1 MCRTVALLSVNIFF
15 LSESYS
21 SAATSTPYA
30 PLNIPAFFSIIA
42 HSKIKT
48 DFLNYVNT
56 GVHSKKYFDFNFY
69 VLSKL
74 HNFHIYFLIEHVY
87 SFTVR
92 TINDAA
98 ESIRI
103 SDPSQAVSCKTKAM
117 GKISILMKMLIEL
130 FFLSVLWKFLAMLRL
145 FCHYQRIS
153 DINLTHKKSN
163 CFK

>member
-1 MCRTVALLSVNIFF
+1 MHLRLYMPPEYPCV
-15 LSESYS
+15 
-21 SAATSTPYA
+21 
-30 PLNIPAFFSIIA
+30 FSIIV

-48 DFLNYVNT
+48 NFFNYVNT
-56 GVHSKKYFDFNFY
+56 GVHSKKKFDFNFCD
-69 VLSKL
+69 LSEL

-98 ESIRI
+98 ESIRM

-117 GKISILMKMLIEL
+117 GKILILMKMLIEL
-130 FFLSVLWKFLAMLRL
+130 FFVSVLRNFLAMLRL

-153 DINLTHKKSN
+153 DNNLTHTKSN
-163 CFK
+163 CFTQS

>member
-1 MCRTVALLSVNIFF
+1 MHLRLYMPPEYPCVFSTIFH
-15 LSESYS
+15 SE
-21 SAATSTPYA
+21 
-30 PLNIPAFFSIIA
+30 
-42 HSKIKT
+42 IKT
-48 DFLNYVNT
+48 DVFNYVNT

-69 VLSKL
+69 VLLKL
-74 HNFHIYFLIEHVY
+74 HNFHIFFFLIEHVY

-130 FFLSVLWKFLAMLRL
+130 FFVSVIRKFLAMLRL

>member
-1 MCRTVALLSVNIFF
+1 MHL
-15 LSESYS
+15 
-21 SAATSTPYA
+21 
-30 PLNIPAFFSIIA
+30 PLHMPPEYPCVFSIIV

-48 DFLNYVNT
+48 SSTMQIQEFIPRKILILI
-56 GVHSKKYFDFNFY
+56 FM
-69 VLSKL
+69 
-74 HNFHIYFLIEHVY
+74 IYQSCITFIFISLIEHVY

-103 SDPSQAVSCKTKAM
+103 SDPSEAVSCKTKAM

-130 FFLSVLWKFLAMLRL
+130 FFVSVLRNFLAMLRL
-145 FCHYQRIS
+145 FCLYQRIS

-163 CFK
+163 CFKQSWG